1 MAFRFPL
8 QAVLHLRK
16 SVEHQQE
23 LRLQAAN
30 QRVGRVRQMIHYLDG
45 SRQQLYS
52 TQASELTAG
61 TTAAELRFELQC
73 AGELMRQRK
82 ELERQLSA
90 LELTR
95 DRQLEILQQ
104 AKRARE
110 TLESVHDQ
118 QLSLYN
124 RDALRREQRNLD
136 DGFLMRRE
144 FPHRR

>member
-8 QAVLHLRK
+8 HAVLHFRR
-16 SVEHQQE
+16 SIEHQQE

-30 QRVGRVRQMIHYLDG
+30 QRVARVRQMIHHLDG
-45 SRQQLYS
+45 RRQQLYS
-52 TQASELTAG
+52 TQANELTAG

-82 ELERQLSA
+82 ELERQLST
-90 LELTR
+90 LEQTR
-95 DRQLEILQQ
+95 DRQRETFQL

-110 TLESVHDQ
+110 TLEFVHDQ
-118 QLSLYN
+118 QLSLYKK
-124 RDALRREQRNLD
+124 DALRREQRNLD

-144 FPHRR
+144 FLHRD